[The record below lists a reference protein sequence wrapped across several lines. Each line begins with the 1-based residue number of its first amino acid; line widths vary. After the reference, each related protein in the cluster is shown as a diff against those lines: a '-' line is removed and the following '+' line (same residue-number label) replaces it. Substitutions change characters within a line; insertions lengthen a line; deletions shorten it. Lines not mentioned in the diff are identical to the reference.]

1 MKYNNL
7 KFSSL
12 LTVLLVCLSFSIS
25 AQPTADAGKA
35 LFKANCAQC
44 HAKNMKTD
52 ATGPALGGAQERW
65 GDDEALYSWIRNSG
79 AMIASGH
86 PRAVELWNTW
96 KPANMT
102 AYPNLTDDEIGS
114 LIMYINGMY
123 EGTYG
128 VVAGAAVAADTG
140 AGNEK
145 ESNGWLYA
153 VLLGVLGLL
162 AIILTRI
169 INNLDVLAAAK
180 DGREIQKKS
189 LFESLT
195 SKGIVSTL
203 IFGLVIF
210 AGYTTVNNAV
220 SLGRQ
225 QGYQPDQ
232 PIKFSHATHAGIH
245 KIECQYCHDGARRSK
260 HSVIPAANTCMN
272 CHKAIKVGSNYGTAE
287 LTKIYASV
295 GYDPTTNKYLEDY
308 ENIPEEEYKAIY
320 TKWIGDEYIKANDLT
335 ALDSEAER
343 EVEAQWTALK
353 KSLTNEQKKKVQG
366 PIEWIRIHNLPD
378 HVYFNHAQHVT
389 VGKVE
394 CQTCHGAVEEMEVV
408 AQHSP
413 LSMGWC
419 INCHRQTGVQFND
432 NEYYASYA
440 DYHEELKSGARDKVT
455 VADIGGLECQKC
467 HY

>member
-1 MKYNNL
+1 MPVYN
-7 KFSSL
+7 
-12 LTVLLVCLSFSIS
+12 
-25 AQPTADAGKA
+25 
-35 LFKANCAQC
+35 
-44 HAKNMKTD
+44 
-52 ATGPALGGAQERW
+52 
-65 GDDEALYSWIRNSG
+65 
-79 AMIASGH
+79 
-86 PRAVELWNTW
+86 
-96 KPANMT
+96 
-102 AYPNLTDDEIGS
+102 
-114 LIMYINGMY
+114 
-123 EGTYG
+123 
-128 VVAGAAVAADTG
+128 
-140 AGNEK
+140 
-145 ESNGWLYA
+145 
-153 VLLGVLGLL
+153 
-162 AIILTRI
+162 
-169 INNLDVLAAAK
+169 
-180 DGREIQKKS
+180 
-189 LFESLT
+189 
-195 SKGIVSTL
+195 
-203 IFGLVIF
+203 
-210 AGYTTVNNAV
+210 
-220 SLGRQ
+220 
-225 QGYQPDQ
+225 
-232 PIKFSHATHAGIH
+232 
-245 KIECQYCHDGARRSK
+245 
-260 HSVIPAANTCMN
+260 
-272 CHKAIKVGSNYGTAE
+272 
-287 LTKIYASV
+287 
-295 GYDPTTNKYLEDY
+295 Y